1 MGLPPSVLAPY
12 PMGYNKKAMPRMDRH
27 DNTARTD
34 SGGTMTRRKLWL
46 VLLAGL
52 LGLALTLGAC
62 APQATPT
69 AVDEG
74 PIRTSA
80 VSTYQVELTATA
92 QALAALITPTL
103 IATPTSGT
111 PEATETVGVTVT
123 GTVSS
128 GSCDNS
134 QYVRDVTVPDN
145 TVMQPGEHFTKTWR
159 VKNTGTC
166 AWTTA
171 YSLVYGGYSDRLS
184 GQTTALTADVAPG
197 QEGDVSIDLVAPNNA
212 GTYFSA
218 WRLANSQDFPFGE
231 FLYVQI
237 IVR

>member
-1 MGLPPSVLAPY
+1 
-12 PMGYNKKAMPRMDRH
+12 
-27 DNTARTD
+27 
-34 SGGTMTRRKLWL
+34 MTRKLWL

-52 LGLALTLGAC
+52 MGLALTLGAC

-92 QALAALITPTL
+92 QALAALVTPTL
-103 IATPTSGT
+103 IATPTSST
-111 PEATETVGVTVT
+111 PEATGTTAVSVT
-123 GTVSS
+123 GTPST

-134 QYVRDVTVPDN
+134 QYVADVTVPDN
-145 TVMQPGEHFTKTWR
+145 TVMQPGEQFTKTWK

-166 AWTTA
+166 TWTTS

-184 GQTTALTADVAPG
+184 GQTTALTAEVAPG
-197 QEGDVSIDLVAPNNA
+197 QDGDVSIDLVAPSRA

-218 WRLANSQDFPFGE
+218 WRIANGQNFPFGE